1 MDYRKPSLVLA
12 VIRSLKLHGS
22 WTGKTH
28 VQKSLFLI
36 KTATQIDVPFTFV
49 LFKHGPYSFELE
61 TELEQMKSY
70 LAITS
75 EPDPNGYGVVLSPGP
90 GSRFVDE
97 RGGLSEVEST
107 AVGRVCRFVGQRN
120 VAELERV
127 ATAAWIR
134 KRERVSDSTSVAE
147 RLNKLKP
154 HVSIPDAERADKELC
169 TLFNWNWE
177 GES

>member
-1 MDYRKPSLVLA
+1 MDYKKAALVLA
-12 VIRSLKLHGS
+12 VIRSLKQHAS

-75 EPDPNGYGVVLSPGP
+75 ELDPNGYGVVLSPGS
-90 GSRFVDE
+90 GSRFIDQ
-97 RGGLSEVEST
+97 RGGLSDVENS
-107 AVGRVCRFVGQRN
+107 AVERVCRFVGQRN
-120 VAELERV
+120 VSELERI

-134 KRERVSDSTSVAE
+134 KTERVGDSASVAA
-147 RLNKLKP
+147 RLNKLKT
-154 HVSIPDAERADKELC
+154 HVSIHDAELADIEVC
-169 TLFNWNWE
+169 TLL
-177 GES
+177 GRS

>member
-1 MDYRKPSLVLA
+1 MDYKKASLVLA
-12 VIRSLKLHGS
+12 VIRSLKQHGS

-90 GSRFVDE
+90 GSRFIDE
-97 RGGLSEVEST
+97 RGGLSDVESMR
-107 AVGRVCRFVGQRN
+107 VGRVCRFVGQRN
-120 VAELERV
+120 VSELEHRHCGV
-127 ATAAWIR
+127 
-134 KRERVSDSTSVAE
+134 DSE
-147 RLNKLKP
+147 N
-154 HVSIPDAERADKELC
+154 
-169 TLFNWNWE
+169 
-177 GES
+177 GESRRLRVRRREVEQAQDPCFNS

>member
-75 EPDPNGYGVVLSPGP
+75 EPDPNGYGVVLSPKKNG
-90 GSRFVDE
+90 
-97 RGGLSEVEST
+97 
-107 AVGRVCRFVGQRN
+107 N
-120 VAELERV
+120 
-127 ATAAWIR
+127 
-134 KRERVSDSTSVAE
+134 
-147 RLNKLKP
+147 
-154 HVSIPDAERADKELC
+154 
-169 TLFNWNWE
+169 
-177 GES
+177 

>member
-1 MDYRKPSLVLA
+1 MDYKKASLVLA
-12 VIRSLKLHGS
+12 VIRSLKQHGS

-90 GSRFVDE
+90 GSRFIDE
-97 RGGLSEVEST
+97 RGGLSDVESS

-120 VAELERV
+120 VSELERI

-134 KRERVSDSTSVAE
+134 KTERVGDSASVAA
-147 RLNKLKP
+147 RLNKLKT
-154 HVSIPDAERADKELC
+154 HVSIRDAEQADIEVCAL
-169 TLFNWNWE
+169 LNWN
-177 GES
+177 

>member
-1 MDYRKPSLVLA
+1 MDYKKASLVLA
-12 VIRSLKLHGS
+12 VIRSLKQHGS

-90 GSRFVDE
+90 GSRFIDE
-97 RGGLSEVEST
+97 RGGLSDVESRR
-107 AVGRVCRFVGQRN
+107 GRTSLSVRWPKKCRRARTHGHCGV
-120 VAELERV
+120 
-127 ATAAWIR
+127 
-134 KRERVSDSTSVAE
+134 DSEAG
-147 RLNKLKP
+147 K
-154 HVSIPDAERADKELC
+154 
-169 TLFNWNWE
+169 
-177 GES
+177 G